1 VSHRPRLTVLSKD
14 FSGADDPAPSHE
26 PVALAFSLGFG
37 VRSFCYRFAFLGF
50 EAFVVCLWSVIFCL
64 LLFSRWIVA
73 GEETYGFVDLQ
84 P

>member
-14 FSGADDPAPSHE
+14 FSGADDPASSHE
-26 PVALAFSLGFG
+26 AVALAFSVGFG
-37 VRSFCYRFAFLGF
+37 VRSFCYPFAFVGF
-50 EAFVVCLWSVIFCL
+50 EAFVVCLRSFSFVCCCFGGGL
-64 LLFSRWIVA
+64 LR